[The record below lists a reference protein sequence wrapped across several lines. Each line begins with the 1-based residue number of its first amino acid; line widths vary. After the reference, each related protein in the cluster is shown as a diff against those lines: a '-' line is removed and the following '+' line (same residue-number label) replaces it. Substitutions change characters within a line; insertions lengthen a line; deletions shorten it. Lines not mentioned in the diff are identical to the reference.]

1 MEGKSGERG
10 QSEHKI
16 VVCMG
21 SSCYLRGNLR
31 NTEIIRDYIEEKGL
45 SASVEF
51 SGALCSGQCKEGPVI
66 TIDGETYTRVDSS
79 GLLPLLRYRLSSQGD
94 REGAAR
100 E

>member
-1 MEGKSGERG
+1 MDTSSGDRTTAK
-10 QSEHKI
+10 HKI

-31 NTEIIRDYIEEKGL
+31 NTEIIRAYIAEKSL
-45 SASVEF
+45 EASVEF

-79 GLLPLLRYRLSSQGD
+79 GLLPLLRYRLSSQD
-94 REGAAR
+94 A
-100 E
+100 